1 MIILCIVLNFVGILT
16 NISTSIIMN
25 LNEKLEDLNYKSR
38 DEWFEVIKGVCR
50 FQAKRAVC
58 GLTIFLLLF
67 ITAWVYFYTSRY
79 QGGKVG
85 DIVAICF
92 DLNICS
98 ILACSILAWGIV
110 NNLLFIQSTNRLE
123 TPEQLLHQHEKRMKN
138 DRRAS
143 LVCML
148 ALIVSLVGPFAVT
161 DLEWP
166 SYLVNWSIK
175 AVLVALILY
184 FYFKGSYLR
193 YSNRDIEITERLQDL
208 INSK

>member
-1 MIILCIVLNFVGILT
+1 MIILCIALNFVGILT
-16 NISTSIIMN
+16 NISISIIMN

-38 DEWFEVIKGVCR
+38 DEWFEVIKGACR

-58 GLTIFLLLF
+58 WLTIFMLLF
-67 ITAWVYFYTSRY
+67 IAAGVYFYTSRY

-92 DLNICS
+92 ELI
-98 ILACSILAWGIV
+98 ICSILAWGIV
-110 NNLLFIQSTNRLE
+110 NNLRFIQSTNRLE
-123 TPEQLLHQHEKRMKN
+123 TPEQLLQQHEKRMKN

-148 ALIVSLVGPFAVT
+148 AVIVSLGGPYAFT

-193 YSNRDIEITERLQDL
+193 YSNRDTEITERLQDL
-208 INSK
+208 INTK

>member
-1 MIILCIVLNFVGILT
+1 MIILCIDLNFVGTLT
-16 NISTSIIMN
+16 NISISIIMN

-58 GLTIFLLLF
+58 WLTIFLLLF
-67 ITAWVYFYTSRY
+67 IAAGVYFYTSRY

-92 DLNICS
+92 ELI
-98 ILACSILAWGIV
+98 ICSILAWGIV
-110 NNLLFIQSTNRLE
+110 NNFRFIQSTNRLE
-123 TPEQLLHQHEKRMKN
+123 TPEQLLQQHEKRMKN

-148 ALIVSLVGPFAVT
+148 AVIVSLGGPYAFT

-208 INSK
+208 INPE

>member
-1 MIILCIVLNFVGILT
+1 
-16 NISTSIIMN
+16 MN

-58 GLTIFLLLF
+58 WLTIFLLLF
-67 ITAWVYFYTSRY
+67 IAAGVYFYTSRY

-92 DLNICS
+92 ELI
-98 ILACSILAWGIV
+98 ICSILAWGIV
-110 NNLLFIQSTNRLE
+110 NNLRFIQSTNRLE
-123 TPEQLLHQHEKRMKN
+123 TPEQLLQQHEKRMKN

-148 ALIVSLVGPFAVT
+148 AVIVSLGGPYAFT

-184 FYFKGSYLR
+184 FYFKFKGSYLR

-208 INSK
+208 INPK

>member
-1 MIILCIVLNFVGILT
+1 MIILCIDLNFVGTLT
-16 NISTSIIMN
+16 NISISIIMN

-58 GLTIFLLLF
+58 WLTIFLLLF
-67 ITAWVYFYTSRY
+67 IAAGVYFYTSRY

-85 DIVAICF
+85 DIIAICF
-92 DLNICS
+92 ELI
-98 ILACSILAWGIV
+98 ICSILAWGIV
-110 NNLLFIQSTNRLE
+110 NNLRFIQSTNRLE
-123 TPEQLLHQHEKRMKN
+123 TPEQLLQQHEKRMKN
-138 DRRAS
+138 DRRAA
-143 LVCML
+143 LVCMVTV
-148 ALIVSLVGPFAVT
+148 IVSIGGPYAFT

-184 FYFKGSYLR
+184 FFLKGSYLR

-208 INSK
+208 INPK

>member
-1 MIILCIVLNFVGILT
+1 MIILCTDLNFVGILT
-16 NISTSIIMN
+16 NISISIIMN

-58 GLTIFLLLF
+58 WLTIFLLLF
-67 ITAWVYFYTSRY
+67 IAAGVYFYTSRY

-92 DLNICS
+92 ELI
-98 ILACSILAWGIV
+98 ICSILAWGIV
-110 NNLLFIQSTNRLE
+110 NNLRFIQSTNRLE
-123 TPEQLLHQHEKRMKN
+123 TPEQLLQQHEKRMKN

-148 ALIVSLVGPFAVT
+148 AVIVSLGGPYAFT

-193 YSNRDIEITERLQDL
+193 YSNRDIEITERLQEL
-208 INSK
+208 IDPE

>member
-1 MIILCIVLNFVGILT
+1 MIILCIDLNFVGTLT
-16 NISTSIIMN
+16 NISISIIMN

-50 FQAKRAVC
+50 FQAKPAVC
-58 GLTIFLLLF
+58 WLTIFLLLF
-67 ITAWVYFYTSRY
+67 IAAGVYFYTSRY

-92 DLNICS
+92 ELI
-98 ILACSILAWGIV
+98 ICSILAWGIV
-110 NNLLFIQSTNRLE
+110 NNLRFIQSTNRLE
-123 TPEQLLHQHEKRMKN
+123 TPEQLLQQHEKRMKN
-138 DRRAS
+138 DRWAS

-148 ALIVSLVGPFAVT
+148 AVIVSLGGPYAFT

-193 YSNRDIEITERLQDL
+193 YSNRDIEITERLQEL
-208 INSK
+208 IDPE

>member
-1 MIILCIVLNFVGILT
+1 MCIDLNFVGTLT
-16 NISTSIIMN
+16 NISISIIMN

-58 GLTIFLLLF
+58 WLTIFLLLF
-67 ITAWVYFYTSRY
+67 IAAGVYFYTSRY

-92 DLNICS
+92 ELI
-98 ILACSILAWGIV
+98 ICSILAWGIV
-110 NNLLFIQSTNRLE
+110 NNLRFIQSTNRLE
-123 TPEQLLHQHEKRMKN
+123 TPEQLLQQHEKRMKN
-138 DRRAS
+138 DRWAS

-148 ALIVSLVGPFAVT
+148 AVIVSLGGPYAFT

-208 INSK
+208 INTK

>member
-1 MIILCIVLNFVGILT
+1 MIILCIDLNFVGILT
-16 NISTSIIMN
+16 NISISIIMN

-58 GLTIFLLLF
+58 WLTIFLLLF
-67 ITAWVYFYTSRY
+67 IAAGVYFYTSRY

-92 DLNICS
+92 ELI
-98 ILACSILAWGIV
+98 ICSILAWGIV
-110 NNLLFIQSTNRLE
+110 NNLRFIQSTNRLE
-123 TPEQLLHQHEKRMKN
+123 TPEQLLQQHEKRMKN

-143 LVCML
+143 LMCML
-148 ALIVSLVGPFAVT
+148 AVIVSLGGPYAFT
-161 DLEWP
+161 DSSWG
-166 SYLVNWSIK
+166 YWAMK
-175 AVLVALILY
+175 AVFIAIILI

-193 YSNRDIEITERLQDL
+193 PSDRDNEITERLQEL
-208 INSK
+208 INPE

>member
-1 MIILCIVLNFVGILT
+1 MCIDLNFVGILT
-16 NISTSIIMN
+16 NISISIIMN

-58 GLTIFLLLF
+58 WLTIFLLLF
-67 ITAWVYFYTSRY
+67 IAAGVYFYTSRY

-92 DLNICS
+92 ELI
-98 ILACSILAWGIV
+98 ICSILAWGIV
-110 NNLLFIQSTNRLE
+110 NNLRFIQSTNRLE
-123 TPEQLLHQHEKRMKN
+123 TPEQLLQQHEKRMKN
-138 DRRAS
+138 DRWAS

-148 ALIVSLVGPFAVT
+148 AVIVSLGGPYAFT

-166 SYLVNWSIK
+166 SYLVNWTIK

-208 INSK
+208 INPK

>member
-1 MIILCIVLNFVGILT
+1 MIILCIGLNFVGILT
-16 NISTSIIMN
+16 NISISIIMN

-58 GLTIFLLLF
+58 WLTIFLLLF
-67 ITAWVYFYTSRY
+67 IAAGVYFYTSRY

-92 DLNICS
+92 ELI
-98 ILACSILAWGIV
+98 ICSILAWGIV
-110 NNLLFIQSTNRLE
+110 NNLRFIQSTNRLE
-123 TPEQLLHQHEKRMKN
+123 TPEQLLQQHEKRMKN

-148 ALIVSLVGPFAVT
+148 AVIVSLGGPYAFT

-193 YSNRDIEITERLQDL
+193 YSNRDIVITERLQDL
-208 INSK
+208 INPE

>member
-1 MIILCIVLNFVGILT
+1 
-16 NISTSIIMN
+16 MN

-58 GLTIFLLLF
+58 WLTIFLLLF
-67 ITAWVYFYTSRY
+67 IAAGVYFYTSRY

-92 DLNICS
+92 ELI
-98 ILACSILAWGIV
+98 ICSILAWGIV
-110 NNLLFIQSTNRLE
+110 NNLRFIQSTNRLE
-123 TPEQLLHQHEKRMKN
+123 TPEQLLQQHEKRMKN
-138 DRRAS
+138 DRRAA
-143 LVCML
+143 LVCMVTV
-148 ALIVSLVGPFAVT
+148 IVSIGGPYAFT

-184 FYFKGSYLR
+184 FFLKGSYLR

-208 INSK
+208 INPK

>member
-1 MIILCIVLNFVGILT
+1 MCIDLNFVGTLT
-16 NISTSIIMN
+16 NISISIIMN

-58 GLTIFLLLF
+58 WLTIFLLLF
-67 ITAWVYFYTSRY
+67 IAAGVYFYTSRY

-85 DIVAICF
+85 DIIAICF
-92 DLNICS
+92 ELI
-98 ILACSILAWGIV
+98 ICSILAWGIV
-110 NNLLFIQSTNRLE
+110 NNLRFIQSTNRLE
-123 TPEQLLHQHEKRMKN
+123 TPEQLLQQHEKRMKN
-138 DRRAS
+138 DRRAA
-143 LVCML
+143 LVCMVTV
-148 ALIVSLVGPFAVT
+148 IVSIGGPYAFT

-208 INSK
+208 INPK